1 MIKREIFVPRP
12 KAEVLPTD
20 FEVAETRLTLEK
32 GRGNG

>member
-12 KAEVLPTD
+12 KAEVLPTGL
-20 FEVAETRLTLEK
+20 VLAETRLTLEK